1 MNKDRYTISYQ
12 ERASG
17 IWQEVGA
24 KSIKEANQL
33 YDMIGSEA
41 SFKVLVDNLTDEQ
54 LRQDG

>member
-12 ERASG
+12 EKDG
-17 IWQEVGA
+17 KWKEVGA

-33 YDMIGSEA
+33 YDMIGKEA
-41 SFKVLVDNLTDEQ
+41 TFKVLVDNLTDEQ